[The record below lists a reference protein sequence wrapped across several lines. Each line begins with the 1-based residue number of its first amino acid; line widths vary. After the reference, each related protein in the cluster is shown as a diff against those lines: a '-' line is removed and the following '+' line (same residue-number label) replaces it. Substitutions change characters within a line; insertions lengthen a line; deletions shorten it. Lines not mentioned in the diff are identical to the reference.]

1 MSAWTP
7 RPGTVYIVGAG
18 PGDPDLMTVRARR
31 VLEAAG
37 LVLYADSLVDP
48 RMFDMVSESAQ
59 VRGTSGMTLDPIV
72 ERMVTAAR
80 SGLVVAR
87 VHSGDPGVYGA
98 VAEQLARL
106 EDAGVAWE
114 IVPGVPSP
122 MAAAAA
128 LGCEMTVPGVTQ
140 SIVFCRVAGRTPMPD
155 GQDLRAH
162 ARPGVSLCVFLS
174 AGYGAELVAALRDG
188 GVADD
193 TPAVIAEKV
202 SWPDERVSWGL
213 VGDVEQRLRDMGV
226 RRHALVL
233 VGPAF
238 ARASTRLRSSLY
250 SPDHAHVFRPR
261 GEAARGVQ
269 RDRDRVVIYAI
280 TAGGAEIARRIRG
293 ALPEA
298 RVHLPARL
306 AGADADAVAEEGS
319 ARAVVARLMGEAG
332 GVVLVMA
339 TGAAVR
345 LAAPHLE
352 DKLRDP
358 SVVAVDDRGRFAVPL
373 AGAHAGGG
381 NELARRVA
389 VAIGATAVVTTASDG
404 RAWPALDDLAAH
416 RGWRVEDPRQLAHAG
431 AALLD
436 GDPVALLQDCGEPL
450 ESAGLWPAS
459 LRRVA
464 DLGGL
469 QDAAW
474 RAAIVVTD
482 RVVAAREGWVV
493 LRPPSLVLGVGC
505 EAGVSREEL
514 VEAVDASLLD
524 AQLSPLSVGVVAT
537 LDRKTEEPALRL
549 LCEERGWALR
559 GYEARALRDV
569 VVPTP
574 SAVVEEA
581 VGTPSVSEAAALLE
595 AGTGELLA
603 AKRVHHRVT
612 VAIARRGSGA
622 AAVPRRS
629 RDSVAHG

>member
-1 MSAWTP
+1 MTWTAQ
-7 RPGTVYIVGAG
+7 PGTVYIVGAG
-18 PGDPDLMTVRARR
+18 PGDPDLMTIRARR
-31 VLEAAG
+31 ILEAAG

-48 RMFDMVSESAQ
+48 RMFDMVADSAE
-59 VRGTSGMTLDPIV
+59 VRGTSGMTLEPIV
-72 ERMVTAAR
+72 ARMVEAAR
-80 SGLVVAR
+80 AGMVVAR

-106 EDAGVAWE
+106 EDAGVSWE
-114 IVPGVPSP
+114 IIPGVPSP

-128 LGCEMTVPGVTQ
+128 LGCEMTVPSVTQ

-174 AGYGAELVAALRDG
+174 AGYGAELVSALRDG
-188 GVADD
+188 GVPDD

-202 SWPDERVSWGL
+202 SWPDERISDGTVA
-213 VGDVEQRLRDMGV
+213 DVEQRLRDMGV

-250 SPDHAHVFRPR
+250 SPTHAHVFRPR
-261 GEAARGVQ
+261 GEAADAAR

-280 TAGGAEIARRIRG
+280 TAAGAAVARRVAPG
-293 ALPEA
+293 VGA
-298 RVHLPARL
+298 RVHLPERL
-306 AGADADAVAEEGS
+306 AATVPGAVAESGS

-389 VAIGATAVVTTASDG
+389 AAIGATAVVTTASDG
-404 RAWPALDDLAAH
+404 RSWPALDDLAAH
-416 RGWRVEDPRQLAHAG
+416 RAWRVEDPRQLAHAG

-450 ESAGLWPAS
+450 ESAGSWPAS
-459 LRRVA
+459 LRRVDGLA
-464 DLGGL
+464 ALTAGG
-469 QDAAW
+469 A
-474 RAAIVVTD
+474 RAAVIVSD
-482 RVVAAREGWVV
+482 RAVAAREGWLL
-493 LRPPSLVLGVGC
+493 LRPSTLVLGVGC
-505 EAGVSREEL
+505 ESGVSRDEL
-514 VEAVDASLLD
+514 VDAIDTALHD
-524 AQLSPLSVGVVAT
+524 ARLSPLSVGVVAT
-537 LDRKTEEPALRL
+537 LDRKTTEPALVA
-549 LCEERGWALR
+549 LCAERGWSLVGHDAQTLR
-559 GYEARALRDV
+559 SIA
-569 VVPTP
+569 VPTP
-574 SAVVEEA
+574 SAVVDSA
-581 VGTPSVSEAAALLE
+581 VGTPSVSEAAALHE
-595 AGTGELLA
+595 AGEGATLVA
-603 AKRVHHRVT
+603 AKQVRGRVT
-612 VAIARRGSGA
+612 VAVARRGVGVA
-622 AAVPRRS
+622 AHA
-629 RDSVAHG
+629 